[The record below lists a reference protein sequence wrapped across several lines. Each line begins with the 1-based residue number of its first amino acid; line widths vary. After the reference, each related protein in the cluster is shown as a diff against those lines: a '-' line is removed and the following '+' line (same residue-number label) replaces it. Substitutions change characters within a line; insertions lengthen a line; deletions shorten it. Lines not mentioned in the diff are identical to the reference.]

1 MIKTYK
7 YGEITRDEIFSR
19 VEAKVNV
26 EQVVADIIATVR
38 EKGDEALKLYSKKF
52 DGVDLDSLEVTQE

>member
-38 EKGDEALKLYSKKF
+38 EKGDEALKLYSKKIRRR
-52 DGVDLDSLEVTQE
+52 